1 MHFSDIFRQ
10 ENQRFPVA
18 FESANWSIRSIIQ
31 QFSLTVNSTKTIVFL
46 VLRIRCQMG
55 KWFEF
60 VAFQKQKIALKEVFR
75 RRQSV
80 SFHFLGQKMRRKR
93 LKTTVFQRSWVGQ
106 HKEMRFFSG
115 VFHLFAQIKRV
126 VIGDSPSECSYSQAF
141 SRICRSI
148 IVRNMVCIPILIVI
162 YTVNHLDIY
171 IYRKVLF

>member
-75 RRQSV
+75 RR
-80 SFHFLGQKMRRKR
+80 
-93 LKTTVFQRSWVGQ
+93 
-106 HKEMRFFSG
+106 
-115 VFHLFAQIKRV
+115 
-126 VIGDSPSECSYSQAF
+126 
-141 SRICRSI
+141 
-148 IVRNMVCIPILIVI
+148 
-162 YTVNHLDIY
+162 
-171 IYRKVLF
+171 